1 MLSPCLLHVTLT
13 GEKIAKE
20 LSEKKTKK
28 KRRREKK
35 TFMLYSFCLI
45 NILHLFKNI
54 SYCCFFSGLTE
65 VCSHSACCT

>member
-35 TFMLYSFCLI
+35 DFYALQFLSD
-45 NILHLFKNI
+45 
-54 SYCCFFSGLTE
+54 
-65 VCSHSACCT
+65 